1 MREQRGTSMM
11 KRYIRC
17 LLALAAVLMVGS
29 VAAQT
34 SYTDNFQG
42 DSANLKWTPLGDAC
56 LTAGNGSGSIPACS
70 SSVFPAD
77 PSKQGAL
84 LLTPAKNDQTGAILS
99 AFAPFPLSQGIQITF
114 TTYTFGGD
122 SGGTAKNGADGIV
135 FILTDGTQ
143 TQPTTPGAEGGS
155 MGYGCSNGNGVYD
168 GVAYGYLG
176 LGIDEY
182 GNFLNSGDN
191 GSQGIYNSND
201 PNGTK
206 TNGTNTYYSSN
217 SGAIAPG
224 TGPQYQPERI
234 GLRGAGNTNWT
245 WLQTQNSTY
254 YSGSSN
260 ASMVQAACKSGQYI
274 SGGSGTKRNPYQYTA
289 IPYNYNA
296 IPGGY
301 AVLPNNEPI
310 ANNSSS
316 ATRNPSAGTAA
327 CVGNS
332 PACTI
337 AWPIT
342 YKLSISS
349 KGLLNFAYSYNN
361 GAFQPVLTNTD
372 ITKSNGPLPASLRF
386 GFSAGTGGSNNV
398 HEITCFQASPL
409 TSTSSAA
416 ANTIQSGQVKT
427 GTQIYLAAYSNNNWW
442 GSMQAIALETT
453 SGVLTANNVA
463 TWDGK
468 CVLTGGGCD
477 SMGTDTKGNPV
488 NTVSVEAPSTRTL
501 LTSSGSN
508 VSSGGEPLEWG
519 GTDANANTNA
529 SGNITSAQ
537 QAILNTNSS
546 GTVDG
551 NGQMRLDW
559 LRGDRT
565 QEQGASTS
573 ATLRARTYVL
583 GDIIDSSPTWV
594 GAPNANYPNAFSD
607 GLYGS
612 SATVPEN
619 ATGAQTYS
627 TFTNNNATRLNVV
640 YVGGNDGIL
649 HGFEAGYFN
658 TSSSSVT
665 CGTGSSA
672 FTSSTNFSDPCGTG
686 TGNND
691 GKELIGYMPVDV
703 LANKSVSLTNPNY
716 THDYMVDAT
725 PAVGDL
731 FYNGTWHTWLVGGV
745 GSTGNEIYA
754 LDVTNPGGSTT
765 PQGPTFSE
773 GNASTVVIGDWD
785 SSNSSL
791 SHLGHTV
798 GSPIIA
804 RMHNGDW
811 AIIFGN
817 GLGSGTSAGIYI
829 GLVNSS
835 TGAVTFQFLD
845 TKVGSSTSANGI
857 AYVTSV
863 DLDGDNIADY
873 LYAGDL
879 RGNVWRFDVTSS
891 SASNWV
897 VSSFGN
903 STPGSTPGSPAT
915 PIPTPLFVA
924 QDSSGNLQPITTA
937 IVAAGVQ
944 TGSVTRAMLYFGSGQ
959 KTPQTTTSGDVYN
972 TTGTQAF
979 YGIWDWDMSNW
990 NSLSSVQ
997 YASLTEPQ
1005 SFTRS
1010 NLLVQTSTETTTTT
1024 GSVSGYRYLSTSTV
1038 CWQGSSACASGNT
1051 QFGWMYNLPD
1061 ANEQII
1067 YNPTIVEGAV
1077 VVNTAVP
1084 PMISAT
1090 QCIPN
1095 QQTGWT
1101 MSFDAASGGAL
1112 AEGFF
1117 PVTPAA
1123 SGEKV
1128 NGVGTPTAVTYNG
1141 QTYLV
1146 TQTVTSTPSINRVN
1160 PPTNTSAARVS
1171 WREIRN

>member
-1 MREQRGTSMM
+1 MM
-11 KRYIRC
+11 KRYSRC
-17 LLALAAVLMVGS
+17 LLALAAALMVGS
-29 VAAQT
+29 VVAQT
-34 SYTDNFQG
+34 TYTDNFQG
-42 DSANLKWTPLGDAC
+42 GSANLKWTALGDAC

-70 SSVFPAD
+70 SSIFPAD
-77 PSKQGAL
+77 PANQGAL

-168 GVAYGYLG
+168 GIVYGYLG

-201 PNGTK
+201 PSGTTSNGS
-206 TNGTNTYYSSN
+206 NTYYNSN
-217 SGAIAPG
+217 NGTIAAG

-245 WLQTQNSTY
+245 WLQAQNPNY
-254 YSGSSN
+254 YSGSSS
-260 ASMVQAACKSGQYI
+260 ASLVQAACRSGQYV
-274 SGGSGTKRNPYQYTA
+274 SGGAGTRKSPYQYTA
-289 IPYNYNA
+289 IPYNYNP
-296 IPGGY
+296 IPNGY
-301 AVLPNNEPI
+301 AILPNGEPI

-327 CVGNS
+327 CVGNKPS
-332 PACTI
+332 CTI

-361 GAFQPVLTNTD
+361 GAFQPVLANTD

-442 GSMQAIALETT
+442 GSMQAVALETT
-453 SGVLTANNVA
+453 NGVLAANNVA

-477 SMGTDTKGNPV
+477 SMGTDAKGSPV
-488 NTVSVEAPSTRTL
+488 YSVTVQAPSTRTL

-519 GTDANANTNA
+519 GSSSDANANTNA

-551 NGQMRLDW
+551 NGQIRLDW
-559 LRGDRT
+559 LRGDRM
-565 QEQGASTS
+565 QEQGASTT
-573 ATLRARTYVL
+573 AALRSRTYVL

-612 SATVPEN
+612 TITVPEN
-619 ATGAQTYS
+619 GSGAQTYGA
-627 TFTNNNATRLNVV
+627 FTSNNATRLNVV

-658 TSSSSVT
+658 SS
-665 CGTGSSA
+665 G
-672 FTSSTNFSDPCGTG
+672 NFSDPNGTG

-691 GKELIGYMPVDV
+691 GKELIGYMPADV
-703 LANKSVSLTNPNY
+703 LANKSVSLTNPTY
-716 THDYMVDAT
+716 VHDYMVDAT

-731 FYNGTWHTWLVGGV
+731 FYNNAWHTWLVGGV
-745 GSTGNEIYA
+745 GSTGKEIYA
-754 LDVTNPGGSTT
+754 LDVTNPGGSGT
-765 PQGPTFSE
+765 PQGPSFSE
-773 GNASTVVIGDWD
+773 ANAGTLVVGDWD
-785 SSNSSL
+785 SSNASL
-791 SHLGHTV
+791 SHLGNTV
-798 GSPIIA
+798 GSPIVA
-804 RMHNGDW
+804 RMHNGQW

-817 GLGSGTSAGIYI
+817 GLGSVTSAGIYI
-829 GLVNSS
+829 GLVSWNS
-835 TGAVTFQFLD
+835 TTKTPTVTFQFLD

-857 AYVTSV
+857 SYVTSV

-879 RGNVWRFDVTSS
+879 QGNVWRFDVTSS
-891 SASNWV
+891 TASSWT
-897 VSSFGN
+897 VSTFGN
-903 STPGSTPGSPAT
+903 KT
-915 PIPTPLFVA
+915 PTPLFVA
-924 QDSSGNLQPITTA
+924 KDSSGNLQPITTA

-944 TGSVTRAMLYFGSGQ
+944 TGTVTRAMLYFGTGQ
-959 KTPQTTTSGDVYN
+959 KTPQTTTSGDMYN
-972 TTGTQAF
+972 TTGTQSF

-990 NSLSSVQ
+990 NSLSSVK
-997 YASLTEPQ
+997 YASLAEPQ
-1005 SFTRS
+1005 SFTSS
-1010 NLLVQTSTETTTTT
+1010 NLLVQTSTQTTTSS
-1024 GSVSGYRYLSTSTV
+1024 GSVNGYRYLSTGTV

-1061 ANEQII
+1061 TNEQII
-1067 YNPTIVEGAV
+1067 YNPTVIGGAI

-1112 AEGFF
+1112 AQGFF

-1146 TQTVTSTPSINRVN
+1146 TQTVTSTPSITRVN
-1160 PPTNTSAARVS
+1160 PPTNTSTARVS